1 MKKSTKKVESFDI
14 YAFLLQRPLSW
25 SALSSFEYAPE
36 QWYQKYIKGI
46 EQAPNHEMIFG
57 KNFAKSIE
65 DGVCTVGELMAKL
78 NGKKEHKFIVMFGK
92 IKMIGFADDFDVKT
106 LRVLNEVKTG
116 KTAWTQKRADG
127 HGQFDMYLLMNYITS
142 KVKPQDVRC
151 FLHWV
156 RTRDNGD
163 FTITL
168 TDPVEVMTFETR
180 RTMAQMLAFGARINR
195 AVTGMQS
202 YVVAK
207 LSTEKAALIG
217 DRM

>member
-1 MKKSTKKVESFDI
+1 MTKRKTIKAEPFDI
-14 YAFLLQRPLSW
+14 YKFLEGRPLSW
-25 SALSSFEYAPE
+25 SALSSFEYSPE
-36 QWYQKYIKGI
+36 QWYQKYIKKI
-46 EQAPNHEMIFG
+46 EQPPNHEMIFG

-65 DGVCTVGELMAKL
+65 TGTCTVTELMAKL
-78 NGKKEHKFIVMFGK
+78 NGKKEHQFLVMFGK

-142 KVKPQDVRC
+142 KVKPEEVAC

-156 RTRDNGD
+156 RTMDNGD
-163 FTITL
+163 FTITF
-168 TDPVEVMTFETR
+168 TDPVQVVTFETR
-180 RTMAQMLAFGARINR
+180 RTMAQMLTFGARINR

-202 YVVAK
+202 YVEAK
-207 LSTEKAALIG
+207 LSTEKTVSK
-217 DRM
+217 